1 MDAEEEN
8 GENSDEY
15 YPYIFEY
22 NFDLNQW
29 TRYKKCNFP
38 SSYEPDSA
46 WSERPWLVISSNV
59 NWGGVPT
66 FFMFTIDGKFFT
78 LKLSDFKDDTIDV
91 ETGLVWT
98 FSGNNVDIT
107 DSTVTTFGNITQT
120 NLGGEISSGNSYFN
134 SYGMQYQHNVTE
146 VTRTRDNHKS
156 INVFM
161 DRWIIGFWGAN
172 DSLTNTNGVSG
183 SKEGFWI
190 MDLSNSIVSSEKAKM
205 FILPESL
212 RNSTNNKDLE

>member
-1 MDAEEEN
+1 
-8 GENSDEY
+8 
-15 YPYIFEY
+15 
-22 NFDLNQW
+22 
-29 TRYKKCNFP
+29 
-38 SSYEPDSA
+38 
-46 WSERPWLVISSNV
+46 
-59 NWGGVPT
+59 
-66 FFMFTIDGKFFT
+66 MFTIDGKFFT

-120 NLGGEISSGNSYFN
+120 NLGGEISSVNSYFN

-172 DSLTNTNGVSG
+172 DSLTNTNGVKG

-212 RNSTNNKDLE
+212 RNSTNNKIWNNNGYYLDMYAYTLLNIHCIFLIRTGGPTVTSK